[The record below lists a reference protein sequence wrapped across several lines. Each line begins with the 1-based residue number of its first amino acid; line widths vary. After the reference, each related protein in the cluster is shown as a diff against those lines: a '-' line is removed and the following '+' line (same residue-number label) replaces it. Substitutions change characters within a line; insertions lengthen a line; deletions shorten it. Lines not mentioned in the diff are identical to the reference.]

1 MVIKITIRNQKRKII
16 TSRSWFRG
24 DIFNKSYVKLFGED
38 KPSSRQLENSS
49 KQLKIQD
56 GRLLDMFLLQHK
68 CGRCLHR
75 PPLAALAV
83 DQLTQGGNA
92 THTMPRS
99 KMRLCKNPHKHS
111 HFGTESPILFFVF
124 IQSRYFYIVY

>member
-16 TSRSWFRG
+16 TRRSWFRG
-24 DIFNKSYVKLFGED
+24 DIFNKSYVELFGED

-56 GRLLDMFLLQHK
+56 GRLSDMFLLQHK

-75 PPLAALAV
+75 PPLEALAV
-83 DQLTQGGNA
+83 NQLAQGGHTQCQGQRRGFVK
-92 THTMPRS
+92 THINILILARS
-99 KMRLCKNPHKHS
+99 L
-111 HFGTESPILFFVF
+111 
-124 IQSRYFYIVY
+124 

>member
-56 GRLLDMFLLQHK
+56 GRLLDTFLLQHK

-75 PPLAALAV
+75 PPLPAPAV

-92 THTMPRS
+92 THNAKVKDEAS
-99 KMRLCKNPHKHS
+99 
-111 HFGTESPILFFVF
+111 
-124 IQSRYFYIVY
+124 